1 MKTCLKVPFLAI
13 TTVIVGYIPLM
24 ILSPQLYSRSS
35 VTHPLTI
42 KPLLS
47 RRLYNSMDKI
57 TRNDHLDMN
66 EVEKELSIRNYVPN
80 KVIKSIDEKIRL
92 TVSPLL
98 VANGG
103 EVTVQ
108 WNNLHHHTC
117 NSWIGLYCPARSSH
131 FNTIDFWWIKD
142 LVDNTQTYIS
152 VRFTLYNVRTD
163 CQFRYFVNDT
173 ATKLVAVSSKIH
185 FIDAQN
191 SHLHVHLALTNK
203 HNEMRVQ
210 WTTGKECVPTVH
222 YGRLPDNLNLKATGI
237 SRTYAASDMCGPP
250 ANMSAYFINPGYLHD
265 VLLTDLT
272 PNTQYYYQVSGTGI
286 SSETMTFRT
295 SPYPGSNLPLT
306 FDIYGD
312 MDITKYSEQTAARV
326 LTDIERGASF
336 ILHIGDLSYAT
347 GIAYRWDEWMTLIE
361 PLSSRVPY
369 MVSVGNHEQ
378 CSTGDNKNNPSGN
391 SFHPTWG
398 NYRHDSGGECG
409 MPTSKRF
416 HMPDNGN
423 GVWWYSFKYGLTHI
437 IQLSTEHSLSPGS
450 DQYIWLERALESVD
464 RETTPWLIVTGHRPL
479 YNSVGHQDDF
489 NVSLYLR
496 RDIDDLLHTHGVDL
510 FVAGHYHSYERTCQV
525 YKGKCTPDGV
535 LHVTVGCA
543 GMYLEPAP
551 LLGFDWS
558 KHYEASYGYGR
569 VTIISKNEL
578 LWEFVRVEDGFVSDH
593 FRLHKLNYL

>member
-1 MKTCLKVPFLAI
+1 MKKRVKTCLKVLFLAI
-13 TTVIVGYIPLM
+13 TTVIVALM
-24 ILSPQLYSRSS
+24 ILSPKLYSR
-35 VTHPLTI
+35 VTPDPSI

-47 RRLYNSMDKI
+47 RRLYNSLYKMM
-57 TRNDHLDMN
+57 TRKDMN
-66 EVEKELSIRNYVPN
+66 EVKKELSIRNYVPN
-80 KVIKSIDEKIRL
+80 TIIKSMDKRIRL

-108 WNNLHHHTC
+108 WNNLHHHAYS
-117 NSWIGLYCPARSSH
+117 SWIGLYCPAHSSH

-142 LVDNTQTYIS
+142 LVDNTLTDTS

-185 FIDAQN
+185 FIDTQKA
-191 SHLHVHLALTNK
+191 HLHVHLALTSK
-203 HNEMRVQ
+203 HSEMRVQ
-210 WTTGKECVPTVH
+210 WTTGKECVPIVQ
-222 YGRLPDNLNLKATGI
+222 YGRSPDNLPFKATGI
-237 SRTYAASDMCGPP
+237 SRTYTASDMCGPP
-250 ANMSAYFINPGYLHD
+250 ANMSAYFIDPGYLHD

-295 SPYPGSNLPLT
+295 SPRPGSNLPIT
-306 FDIYGD
+306 FEIYGD

-326 LTDIERGASF
+326 LTDIEQGASF

-347 GIAYRWDEWMTLIE
+347 GMAYRWDEWMTLIE

-378 CSTGDNKNNPSGN
+378 CSFGDSKKDPSGTDLP
-391 SFHPTWG
+391 FHPIWG

-409 MPTSKRF
+409 VPTSKRF

-450 DQYIWLERALESVD
+450 EQYIWLERELESVD

-479 YNSVGHQDDF
+479 YNSVDYQDDF

-496 RDIDDLLHTHGVDL
+496 KDIEELLYTHSVDL
-510 FVAGHYHSYERTCQV
+510 FVAGHYHSYERTCKV
-525 YKGKCTPDGV
+525 NKGKCTSDGV

-543 GMYLEPAP
+543 GMHLEPAP

-558 KHYEASYGYGR
+558 KHFEVSYGYGR
-569 VTIISKNEL
+569 VTVISKNYL

-593 FRLHKLNYL
+593 FRLHKS

>member
-1 MKTCLKVPFLAI
+1 MKTHIKVPFLAI
-13 TTVIVGYIPLM
+13 TTVIVSYIPLL
-24 ILSPQLYSRSS
+24 ILSSQLYSRSS

-47 RRLYNSMDKI
+47 KRLYNIIRNETLDMDK
-57 TRNDHLDMN
+57 
-66 EVEKELSIRNYVPN
+66 VEKDISIKSYIPN
-80 KVIKSIDEKIRL
+80 KIIKSLDEKIRL

-108 WNNLHHHTC
+108 WNNLHHHAY

-142 LVDNTQTYIS
+142 LVNNTLTDIS
-152 VRFTLYNVRTD
+152 VRFTLYNVRND

-191 SHLHVHLALTNK
+191 SHLHIHLALTKK

-237 SRTYAASDMCGPP
+237 SRTYTASDMCGPP
-250 ANMSAYFINPGYLHD
+250 ANMSAYFIDPGYLHD

-295 SPYPGSNLPLT
+295 SPHPGTNLPLT

-409 MPTSKRF
+409 VPTSKRF

-450 DQYIWLERALESVD
+450 DQYIWLDRALESVD

-479 YNSVGHQDDF
+479 YNSEDYQDDF
-489 NVSLYLR
+489 NVSLHLR
-496 RDIDDLLHTHGVDL
+496 KDIEDLLYTHGVDL
-510 FVAGHYHSYERTCQV
+510 FVAGHYHSYERMCQV

-535 LHVTVGCA
+535 LHVTVGSA
-543 GMYLEPAP
+543 GMHLDTAP

-558 KHYEASYGYGR
+558 KHFEASYGYGR
-569 VTIISKNEL
+569 VTVFSKNEL
-578 LWEFVRVEDGFVSDH
+578 LWEFVRVEDGFVSDQ
-593 FRLHKLNYL
+593 FKLYK